1 MRGARRRTEV
11 IAASGFP
18 APSRIVW
25 RGDYEPRFQLLVRQI
40 DESGAVRRMRYDFDL
55 IPANPAN
62 SGKLMELLHPDATLP
77 DGTVQQATTRFEY
90 MLAAR

>member
-1 MRGARRRTEV
+1 MRPDGSEELHVFDAAHADPRMRGARRRTEV

-40 DESGAVRRMRYDFDL
+40 DESGAVRRMRYDSNRSRPTPP
-55 IPANPAN
+55 I
-62 SGKLMELLHPDATLP
+62 
-77 DGTVQQATTRFEY
+77 
-90 MLAAR
+90 AAS